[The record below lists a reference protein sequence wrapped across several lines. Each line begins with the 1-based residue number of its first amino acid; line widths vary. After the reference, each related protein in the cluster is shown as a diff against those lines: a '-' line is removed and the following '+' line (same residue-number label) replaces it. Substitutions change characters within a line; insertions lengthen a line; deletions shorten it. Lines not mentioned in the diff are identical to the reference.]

1 MKKLLPFI
9 LLVLVSC
16 KKEPADS
23 DNDGIIDAEDQCPE
37 LVGLAQYQGCPAYT
51 LTVNVN
57 PSEGGSVSP
66 SSGEHKHGTSVS
78 LTATAAGEYL
88 FESWSGDA
96 TGTTNSTSVS
106 MMSNK
111 TVTANF
117 VKKKYPLTI
126 EIEGEGSVDE
136 TVIKAGLATDYNSGN
151 LLSGKEISLERSI
164 HHKLQ
169 WMVQRT

>member
-66 SSGEHKHGTSVS
+66 SSEHT
-78 LTATAAGEYL
+78 
-88 FESWSGDA
+88 W
-96 TGTTNSTSVS
+96 
-106 MMSNK
+106 
-111 TVTANF
+111 NF
-117 VKKKYPLTI
+117 CFFNCYCCRYIFLKVVRRCYWNYKQY
-126 EIEGEGSVDE
+126 
-136 TVIKAGLATDYNSGN
+136 
-151 LLSGKEISLERSI
+151 
-164 HHKLQ
+164 
-169 WMVQRT
+169 